1 MDFTLR
7 MQQIINIL
15 LETEQPVSVQS
26 LADRMGLSKRTVQRE
41 LEYLGRP
48 LKKHDMLFC
57 SKTGVGVWLEGET
70 KAREALRLLLNGE
83 AVSDSSDRE
92 DRRKRLLLEIL
103 KDKTLKKLFYYS
115 DMFGVSKATI
125 SSDLEMLEGWL
136 ADYGLQIVRT
146 PGLGVSMEG
155 SEQNFRRALRAF
167 ADENINTE
175 IIREY
180 YDDRNDALYRLVG
193 NKSKKNIYHVLDREV
208 LKRVIACV
216 GRVNDSR
223 IRRLTENSYV
233 GLILHITIAVNR
245 IMNQEIIE
253 DNPDLLGQLRQDDDY
268 RLSRNIVEC
277 LAAEFQI
284 LIPDVE
290 IAYICLHIKGT
301 KVQQYGSGD
310 AREAE
315 ETEEL
320 LDMVNEMIERFDSEL
335 AYMLK
340 QDEEFVVQGLI
351 AHLKPTLIRLK
362 NHMTIQNP
370 LLDHIKQEY
379 PDIYAKCEQVVKVI
393 EERYGYRV
401 PETETG
407 FIAIHFGAALV
418 RLEERKE
425 SKRKVYIGLVCA
437 SGIGISRLMLSR
449 ISRQFMDRI
458 DVNAYGSYELN
469 QLLTEKLDFIISTV
483 PLKETVEVLNVSPLL
498 TMEDMETIE
507 KRVHYYERQPGKK
520 TVENEFTRQLEQVN
534 FVAAQIRNLIQE
546 LGYLKVDPAI
556 SFSSLLVE
564 AADAFTPYQDQQD
577 LIVHDIR
584 KREKISSQ
592 VFPEFGFALL
602 HNRSKGVT
610 RPVFLVC
617 VPQDHKIF
625 LDDYFKGI
633 SVVIVM
639 LLPEDEFVRENSEI
653 LGYLSEML
661 IEEYEFLEVL
671 NRGGK
676 QEIQDALTKY
686 LKVFFHQYLE
696 KM

>member
-1 MDFTLR
+1 MDFTIR

-48 LKKHDMLFC
+48 LKKHGMLFC
-57 SKTGVGVWLEGET
+57 SKTGVGVWLEGEV
-70 KAREALRLLLNGE
+70 KAREALRLLLNAE
-83 AVSDSSDRE
+83 EVPDSDHRE

-125 SSDLEMLEGWL
+125 STDLEMLEGWL

-146 PGLGVSMEG
+146 PGLGVNIEG

-167 ADENINTE
+167 VDENINTE
-175 IIREY
+175 MIREY
-180 YDDRNDALYRLVG
+180 YDDRNYALYRLAG
-193 NKSKKNIYHVLDREV
+193 NKSEKNIYHVLDQEV

-216 GRVNDSR
+216 GRVNDPR
-223 IRRLTENSYV
+223 IRRLTEDSYV

-253 DNPDLLGQLRQDDDY
+253 DNPDLLGQLKQDDAY
-268 RLSRNIVEC
+268 RLSRDVVEC

-284 LIPDVE
+284 SIPDVE

-310 AREAE
+310 AKEAE

-320 LDMVNEMIERFDSEL
+320 LDLVNEMIERFDSEL
-335 AYMLK
+335 AYALK

-351 AHLKPTLIRLK
+351 AHLRPTLIRLE

-379 PDIYAKCEQVVKVI
+379 SDIYVKCEWVVKAI
-393 EERYGYRV
+393 EERYGYQV

-425 SKRKVYIGLVCA
+425 SKRKVYVGVVCA
-437 SGIGISRLMLSR
+437 SGIGISRLMLSK

-483 PLKETVEVLNVSPLL
+483 PLKETIEVLNVSPLL
-498 TMEDMETIE
+498 TLEDMEAIE
-507 KRVHYYERQPGKK
+507 KRVRYYERQPGKT

-534 FVAAQIRNLIQE
+534 FVAGQIKNLIQE
-546 LGYLKVDPAI
+546 LRYLEVDPAI

-564 AADAFTPYQDQQD
+564 VADALTPYQNQQD

-602 HNRSKGVT
+602 HNRSKGMAK
-610 RPVFLVC
+610 PVFLVC
-617 VPQDHKIF
+617 VPQDHKTF
-625 LDDYFKGI
+625 SDDYFKGI
-633 SVVIVM
+633 SLVIVM
-639 LLPEDEFVRENSEI
+639 LLPDDEFVRENGEI

-661 IEEYEFLEVL
+661 VEEYEFLEVL
-671 NRGGK
+671 NQGGK
-676 QEIQDALTKY
+676 QEIQDVLTKY
-686 LKVFFHQYLE
+686 LKSFFNRYLE

>member
-26 LADRMGLSKRTVQRE
+26 LAGRMGLSKRTVQRE

-48 LKKHDMLFC
+48 LKNHGMLFC
-57 SKTGVGVWLEGET
+57 SKTGVGVWLEGEAQ
-70 KAREALRLLLNGE
+70 AREALRLLLNAE
-83 AVSDSSDRE
+83 TAPDNSDRE

-103 KDKTLKKLFYYS
+103 KDKSLKKLYYYS
-115 DMFGVSKATI
+115 DLFGVSKATI
-125 SSDLEMLEGWL
+125 STDLEMLEGWL

-167 ADENINTE
+167 VDENINTE
-175 IIREY
+175 MIREH
-180 YDDRNDALYRLVG
+180 YDDRNYALYRLVG
-193 NKSKKNIYHVLDREV
+193 NKSEKNIYHVLDREI
-208 LKRVIACV
+208 LKQVIVCV
-216 GRVNDSR
+216 GRMNDPR
-223 IRRLTENSYV
+223 IHRLTENSYV
-233 GLILHITIAVNR
+233 GLILHIAIAVSR
-245 IMNQEIIE
+245 IMNQELME
-253 DNPDLLGQLRQDDDY
+253 DNPELLGQLKQDDDY
-268 RLSRNIVEC
+268 CLSRDLVER
-277 LAAEFQI
+277 LAVEFRI
-284 LIPDVE
+284 SIPDVE

-301 KVQQYGSGD
+301 KAQQYGPAD
-310 AREAE
+310 MQEAE

-320 LDMVNEMIERFDSEL
+320 LDLANEMIERFDSEL
-335 AYMLK
+335 AYALK

-362 NHMTIQNP
+362 NGMTIQNP

-379 PDIYAKCEQVVKVI
+379 PEIFAKCEWVVKAI
-393 EERYGYRV
+393 EERYGYQA

-425 SKRKVYIGLVCA
+425 SKRKVHIGVVCA
-437 SGIGISRLMLSR
+437 SGIGISRLMLSK
-449 ISRQFMDRI
+449 ISRQFMGRI

-469 QLLTEKLDFIISTV
+469 QLLTEQLDFIISTV
-483 PLKETVEVLNVSPLL
+483 PLKETIEVLNVSPLL
-498 TMEDMETIE
+498 TPEEMEAIE
-507 KRVHYYERQPGKK
+507 QRVGYYERQPGKPA
-520 TVENEFTRQLEQVN
+520 VENEFTRQLEQVN
-534 FVAAQIRNLIQE
+534 FVAGQIRNLIQE
-546 LGYLKVDPAI
+546 LRYLELDPAI

-564 AADAFTPYQDQQD
+564 VADALTPYQDRQD

-602 HNRSKGVT
+602 HNRTKGVA

-617 VPQDHKIF
+617 VPQDHKTF
-625 LDDYFKGI
+625 SDDYFKEI
-633 SVVIVM
+633 SLVIVL
-639 LLPEDEFVRENSEI
+639 LLPDDEFIRENGEI
-653 LGYLSEML
+653 LGYLSETL
-661 IEEYEFLEVL
+661 VEEHEFLEVL

-676 QEIQDALTKY
+676 QEIQEALTKY
-686 LKVFFHQYLE
+686 LRSFFHQYLD
-696 KM
+696 KI